1 MEKVFILDAYALI
14 FRAYYAFI
22 RNPRITS
29 KGLDTSAIYGFVNTL
44 IDVLSKEKPSRICV
58 AFDPS
63 GPTFRKEIYTEYK
76 ANREATPE
84 SIKSAIPYIKQI
96 LEALH
101 IPVFEVPNY
110 EADDVAG
117 SLAFD
122 LAKQGFKVY
131 MMTSD
136 KDYCQLVGE
145 NILMYKPA
153 KGGNEAQ
160 IWGPEQV
167 KKEFSVHEP
176 KQVIDVLALWGDSS
190 DNVPGAPG
198 IGEKTAKELISKYE
212 NLETLYHN
220 INKLTERQ
228 KKSLEE
234 NREQVFRARRLV
246 TIETSV
252 PLKYDADELKIKE
265 PDQQALTNIF
275 DELEFRTITQR
286 LLSVMS
292 LKGVSVEPV
301 KKVKSTSFPEDL
313 FSQPVEPEP
322 ENQPEHNY
330 IKFSAEKVRYNLVPG
345 DEIGPLLKT
354 LKSAGEFCF
363 DTETTGLDPIQSEL
377 VGISFAVL
385 EREAF
390 FVPFPQNQIEAMKLA
405 EMFKPV
411 FANEKIAKCGQNM
424 KFDILVLRKYGIE
437 VRGTLFDTMLAHYLL
452 DPEQPHNMD
461 HLSRV
466 YLNYLPIP
474 IEELIGKKG
483 KNQMTMRL
491 VDMQRLKDYACE
503 DADITL
509 QLRNILVR
517 KLKADGL
524 EKVFKEI
531 EMPLMPVLADMEAYG
546 VKLDVSVL
554 REQSK
559 ILRDEQQNIEKEIYE
574 MSGMT
579 FNLNSP
585 KQLGDILFVKL
596 KIIDNPKLTK
606 TKQFSTNEETLQ
618 KLAGKHPII
627 DKMLEYRM
635 LQKLVSTYVDPLP
648 EQISPVTRRLHTS
661 FNQAV
666 TSTGRLSSTN
676 PNLQN
681 IPIRDVK
688 GREIRKAFVA
698 SSPDHI
704 FVSADYSQIELRLMA
719 HFSKD
724 PVMIEAF
731 KNNEDIHRTTASKIF
746 KVEPENVTREQRS
759 KAKTANFGIIY
770 GISSFGLSER
780 MRISRAEAKQII
792 DSYFETFPGV
802 KDYMN
807 KCILTAREKGE
818 VYTLTGRKRRL
829 ADINSQNSVV
839 RGNAERNAINA
850 PIQGTAADVIKIA
863 MVNIY
868 HEFAKH
874 GLKSKMLLQVHD
886 ELNFDVPRDELE
898 NATAIIKQQMEHTM
912 TLDVPLTV
920 EIGTGNNWFEAH

>member
-22 RNPRITS
+22 RNPRVTS
-29 KGLDTSAIYGFVNTL
+29 GGLDTSAIYGFVNTL
-44 IDVLSKEKPSRICV
+44 IDVISREKPERMAV
-58 AFDPS
+58 AFDPA

-84 SIKSAIPYIKQI
+84 AIKTAVPYIKQI
-96 LEALH
+96 LEALR
-101 IPVFEVPNY
+101 IPVFEVANY

-122 LAKQGFKVY
+122 LNRKGYKVY

-136 KDYCQLVGE
+136 KDYCQLV
-145 NILMYKPA
+145 NPDILIYKPA

-167 KKEFSVHEP
+167 KKEFQVSEP
-176 KQVIDVLALWGDSS
+176 RHVIDVLALWGDAS

-198 IGEKTAKELISKYE
+198 IGEKTAKDLISKYE
-212 NLETLYHN
+212 NLENLYHN
-220 INKLTERQ
+220 IEKLTERQ
-228 KKSLEE
+228 KKSLLE
-234 NREQVFRARRLV
+234 NKEQVMRARKLV
-246 TIETSV
+246 TIETAI
-252 PLKYDADELKIKE
+252 PLSYNPDDMKLTE
-265 PDQQALTNIF
+265 PDETVLTKIF
-275 DELEFRTITQR
+275 DELEFRSITKR
-286 LLSVMS
+286 LIAAMAHQGILTSVPPLTQMS
-292 LKGVSVEPV
+292 AVP
-301 KKVKSTSFPEDL
+301 DL
-313 FSQPVEPEP
+313 FSAPVAVP
-322 ENQPEHNY
+322 ENKPEHNY
-330 IKFSAEKVRYNLVPG
+330 LTFSADRVNYKLVQNN
-345 DEIGPLLKT
+345 EINELIQVLENSP
-354 LKSAGEFCF
+354 EFCF
-363 DTETTGLDPIQSEL
+363 DTETTGLNPVSDEL
-377 VGISFAVL
+377 VGISFSVKKH
-385 EREAF
+385 EAY
-390 FVPFPQNQIEAMKLA
+390 FVSFPQNQMEAVRMA
-405 EMFKPV
+405 SQFKAL
-411 FANEKIAKCGQNM
+411 FANESIGKCGQNM
-424 KFDILVLRKYGIE
+424 KFDIQVLRKYGIE
-437 VRGTLFDTMLAHYLL
+437 VKGKFFDTMIAHYLL

-466 YLNYLPIP
+466 FLNYLPIP

-483 KNQMTMRL
+483 RSQMTMRL

-503 DADITL
+503 DADVTW
-509 QLRNILVR
+509 QLKEILSE
-517 KLKADGL
+517 KIKAEGL
-524 EKVFKEI
+524 EKVFEDI
-531 EMPLMPVLADMEAYG
+531 EMPLVSVLADMEFNG
-546 VKLDVSVL
+546 VKLDISTL

-559 ILRDEQQNIEKEIYE
+559 LLKEELRNSEKEIFGL
-574 MSGMT
+574 SGTT
-579 FNLNSP
+579 FNMNSP

-627 DKMLEYRM
+627 DKILEYRM

-648 EQISPVTRRLHTS
+648 EQVNPITKRLHTS

-666 TSTGRLSSTN
+666 TSTGRLSSTS

-698 SSPDHI
+698 SSPEHV

-719 HFSKD
+719 HLSKD
-724 PVMIEAF
+724 PIMIEAF
-731 KNNEDIHRTTASKIF
+731 RNNEDIHRTTAAKVF
-746 KVEPENVTREQRS
+746 KVADTEVTREQRS

-770 GISSFGLSER
+770 GISAFGLSER
-780 MRISRAEAKQII
+780 MNITRTDAKQII

-807 KCILTAREKGE
+807 HCILTAREKSE
-818 VYTLTGRKRRL
+818 VYTLTGRKRKL

-850 PIQGTAADVIKIA
+850 PIQGTAADIIKIA
-863 MVNIY
+863 MVNI
-868 HEFAKH
+868 HREFAKNAM
-874 GLKSKMLLQVHD
+874 KSKMLLQVHD
-886 ELNFDVPRDELE
+886 ELNFDVPRQELE
-898 NATAIIKQQMEHTM
+898 KAMSIIKNEMENAM
-912 TLDVPLTV
+912 NLSVPLTV
-920 EIGTGNNWFEAH
+920 EIGTGSNWFEAH

>member
-29 KGLDTSAIYGFVNTL
+29 KGLNTSAIYGFVNTL
-44 IDVLSKEKPSRICV
+44 IDVLSKEKPHGICV

-63 GPTFRKEIYTEYK
+63 GPTFRNDIYSEYK

-84 SIKSAIPYIKQI
+84 SIKSAVPYIKQI
-96 LEALH
+96 LKALN
-101 IPVFEVPNY
+101 IPVYEVAGF

-122 LAKQGFKVY
+122 LAKKGYKVY

-153 KGGNEAQ
+153 KGGNDAQ
-160 IWGPEQV
+160 IWGPEHV

-234 NREQVFRARRLV
+234 NREQVFRARKLV
-246 TIETSV
+246 TIETAV
-252 PLKYDADELKIKE
+252 PLKYDANDLKIKE
-265 PDQQALTNIF
+265 PDQQELTNIF

-292 LKGVSVEPV
+292 LKGVPVEPV

-345 DEIGPLLKT
+345 DEIGSLLKT

-390 FVPFPQNQIEAMKLA
+390 YVPFPQNQSEATKLA

-437 VRGTLFDTMLAHYLL
+437 VKGTLFDTMLAHYLL

-491 VDMQRLKDYACE
+491 VDIQKLKDYACE

-509 QLRNILVR
+509 QLRNIFAR

-524 EKVFKEI
+524 EKVFKEV

-546 VKLDVSVL
+546 VKLDISVL

-559 ILRDEQQNIEKEIYE
+559 ILKEEQEKIEKEVYE
-574 MSGMT
+574 LSGMT

-606 TKQFSTNEETLQ
+606 TKQFSTNEDTLQ

-627 DKMLEYRM
+627 DKILEYRM

-698 SSPDHI
+698 SPEHV

-731 KNNEDIHRTTASKIF
+731 KNNEDIHRTTAAKVF
-746 KVEPENVTREQRS
+746 KVEPENVTREQRN

-770 GISSFGLSER
+770 GISAFGLADR
-780 MRISRAEAKQII
+780 MQISRSEAKQII

-863 MVNIY
+863 MVNI
-868 HEFAKH
+868 HREFAKQD
-874 GLKSKMLLQVHD
+874 LKSKMLLQVHD
-886 ELNFDVPRDELE
+886 ELNFDVPKGELE
-898 NATAIIKQQMEHTM
+898 KATAIIKEQMEHTM

>member
-29 KGLDTSAIYGFVNTL
+29 KGFNTSAIYGFVNTL
-44 IDVLSKEKPSRICV
+44 IDVLSKEKPSYICV
-58 AFDPS
+58 AFDPP

-84 SIKSAIPYIKQI
+84 SIKTAIPYIKQI

-101 IPVFEVPNY
+101 IPVFEVTNY

-145 NILMYKPA
+145 NILIYKPA

-167 KKEFSVHEP
+167 KKEFSVNEP
-176 KQVIDVLALWGDSS
+176 KHVIDVLALWGDSS

-234 NREQVFRARRLV
+234 NKEQVFRARKLV
-246 TIETSV
+246 TIETAV
-252 PLKYDADELKIKE
+252 PLNYKADELKIKE
-265 PDQQALTNIF
+265 PDQQTLRNIF
-275 DELEFRTITQR
+275 EELEFNTITQR
-286 LLSVMS
+286 LISVIS
-292 LKGVSVEPV
+292 LKGVTVEPV
-301 KKVKSTSFPEDL
+301 KKVHTSLFPEDL
-313 FSQPVEPEP
+313 FSQPVEKEP
-322 ENQPEHNY
+322 ENQPEHSY
-330 IKFSAEKVRYNLVPG
+330 MKFSAEKVRYNLVHS
-345 DEIGPLLKT
+345 DEIPQLLKI
-354 LKSAGEFCF
+354 LKSAGDFCF

-377 VGISFAVL
+377 VGISFAVI
-385 EREAF
+385 EGEAY
-390 FVPFPQNQIEAMKLA
+390 FVPFPQNQTEAIKLA
-405 EMFKPV
+405 EMFKPL
-411 FANEKIAKCGQNM
+411 FSNEKIAKCGQNM

-437 VRGTLFDTMLAHYLL
+437 VKGTLFDTMLAHYLL

-491 VDMQRLKDYACE
+491 VDMQQLKDYSCE
-503 DADITL
+503 DADVTL
-509 QLRNILVR
+509 RLKNILAR
-517 KLKADGL
+517 KLKANGL
-524 EKVFKEI
+524 EKVFNEI
-531 EMPLMPVLADMEAYG
+531 EMPLMPVLADMEASG
-546 VKLDVSVL
+546 IKIDVPVL

-559 ILRDEQQNIEKEIYE
+559 ILRNEQQNIEKEIFA
-574 MSGMT
+574 MSGIT
-579 FNLNSP
+579 FNMNSP

-596 KIIDNPKLTK
+596 KIIDNPRLTK

-627 DKMLEYRM
+627 DKILEYRM

-648 EQISPVTRRLHTS
+648 EQVNPVTKRLHTS

-698 SSPDHI
+698 SSPEHV

-719 HFSKD
+719 HLSKD
-724 PVMIEAF
+724 PIMIEAF
-731 KNNEDIHRTTASKIF
+731 RNNEDIHRTTAAKVF
-746 KVEPENVTREQRS
+746 KVDDTEVTREQRS

-770 GISSFGLSER
+770 GISAFGLSER
-780 MRISRAEAKQII
+780 MNISRSDAKQII

-807 KCILTAREKGE
+807 KCILMAREKGE
-818 VYTLTGRKRRL
+818 VFTLTGRKRKL
-829 ADINSQNSVV
+829 ADINSQNSIV

-850 PIQGTAADVIKIA
+850 PIQGTAADIIKIA
-863 MVNIY
+863 MVNI
-868 HEFAKH
+868 HREFIKN

-886 ELNFDVPRDELE
+886 ELNFDVPRQELE
-898 NATAIIKQQMEHTM
+898 KARAIIKNEMENAM
-912 TLDVPLTV
+912 KLSVPLTV
-920 EIGTGNNWFEAH
+920 EIGTGSNWFEAH